1 MININGRQY
10 DDVAASKAAKQLRDQ
25 LQDAHKSIETYEQP
39 EDGTTVA
46 AYKKAAIDIQV
57 KAVRAYLSLSFI
69 IERRL
74 SERREAISGD

>member
-39 EDGTTVA
+39 EDGATVS
-46 AYKKAAIDIQV
+46 AYRKSIVEVQS
-57 KAVRAYLSLSFI
+57 KAVKLYLNTSFV
-69 IERRL
+69 IERRAD
-74 SERREAISGD
+74 RRGVASVD